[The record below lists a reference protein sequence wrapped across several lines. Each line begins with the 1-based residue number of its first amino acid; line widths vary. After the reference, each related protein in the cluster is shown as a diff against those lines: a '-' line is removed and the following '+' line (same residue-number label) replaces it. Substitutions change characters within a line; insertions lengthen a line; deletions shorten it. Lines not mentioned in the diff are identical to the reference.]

1 MKKSNRILLWAY
13 VAICIITTGTTGRL
27 LFQDRQKFW
36 HRQAR
41 ETFSVALTEELQKW
55 KAFDVYVNS
64 SGNWKLQDNSI
75 NLKQE
80 PIKISLRNEW
90 GAKDFWI
97 PYEKYT
103 HNIEPSDDI
112 KGMHTYLLHVSPLK
126 ADSLNLFWKN
136 RLNKAGF
143 TGTTT
148 VRISV
153 TDW

>member
-1 MKKSNRILLWAY
+1 M
-13 VAICIITTGTTGRL
+13 
-27 LFQDRQKFW
+27 
-36 HRQAR
+36 
-41 ETFSVALTEELQKW
+41 ALTEELQKW